1 MDECYRPATGHFL
14 KCNPSPCVTLTASEK
29 VFTCENNDG
38 CECKTRA
45 EEDVNE
51 QSVDNDSQTSTPSC
65 VSKMDYTLPKYLS
78 NGSSNDSSTSANC
91 ISMPVYRCGDNFAE
105 NFAVSITAREHL
117 DICFSTPKPFVSTF
131 NGDEGAKDNARS
143 RTKQTDVSLSRVD
156 KGSAS
161 GWQEIADLISNGES
175 VVDCEDIIYVSEG
188 YFLLMESN
196 RNRMRG
202 AFSERSRRD
211 SKDSAFSDL
220 VESDES
226 LMHVDEE

>member
-1 MDECYRPATGHFL
+1 
-14 KCNPSPCVTLTASEK
+14 
-29 VFTCENNDG
+29 
-38 CECKTRA
+38 
-45 EEDVNE
+45 
-51 QSVDNDSQTSTPSC
+51 
-65 VSKMDYTLPKYLS
+65 MDYTLPKYLS
-78 NGSSNDSSTSANC
+78 NVSPAIEKLVRMMNMPSLITSQGSSNDSSTSANC